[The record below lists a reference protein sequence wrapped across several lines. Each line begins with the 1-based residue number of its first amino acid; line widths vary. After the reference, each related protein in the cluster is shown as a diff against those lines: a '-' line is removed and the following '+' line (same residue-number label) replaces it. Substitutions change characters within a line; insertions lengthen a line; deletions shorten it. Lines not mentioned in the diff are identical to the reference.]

1 MKLDFWNEAQS
12 NVTSFFGGLVDQY
25 GYDLRSLDFGAR
37 ESQLKRFEVIAHYLP
52 KTEFSLLDVG
62 CGFAELADF
71 LESQGLKVKYSGIDL
86 TPQMIDHASKRRPDL
101 NLIYGNIID
110 GVIDDTFDYVVCS
123 GIFYMM
129 GENAEQLMM
138 ELVRKMF
145 SMARHRV
152 IFNAISTW
160 ADRTHQGEF
169 YADPLRTISA
179 CREITRNMVFHHDY
193 MPHDFTIMLN
203 KSGNL

>member
-1 MKLDFWNEAQS
+1 MTTTKWNNAKT

-37 ESQLKRFEVIAHYLP
+37 ESQLKRFEVIAQYLP
-52 KTEFSLLDVG
+52 DTEFSLLDVG

-71 LESQGLKVKYSGIDL
+71 LESQGFKVKYRGIDL
-86 TPQMIDHASKRRPDL
+86 TPQMIEQASKRRPDL
-101 NLIYGNIID
+101 NLMSGNIVD
-110 GVIDDTFDYVVCS
+110 GVIDDTFDYVISS

-138 ELVRKMF
+138 ELVQKMF
-145 SMARHRV
+145 SMARRRV
-152 IFNAISTW
+152 IFNTISTW
-160 ADRTHQGEF
+160 ADRTQPGEF

-179 CREITRNMVFHHDY
+179 CREITRNMVFRHDY
-193 MPHDFTIMLN
+193 MPHDFTIVLN
-203 KSGNL
+203 KPGHL